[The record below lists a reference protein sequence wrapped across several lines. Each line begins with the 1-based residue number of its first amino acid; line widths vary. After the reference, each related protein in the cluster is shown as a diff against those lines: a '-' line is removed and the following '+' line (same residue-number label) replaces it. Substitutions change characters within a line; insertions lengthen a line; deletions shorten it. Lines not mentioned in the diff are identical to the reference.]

1 MSRRVFGVAWYR
13 FRVTFG
19 RRWGGYLGLVL
30 LIGLVGGVAM
40 GAVAA
45 ARRTQS
51 SFPTFLASTNPS
63 DLSLGTGLYDPAL
76 GYNEGINPSLVRAI
90 AHLPNVK
97 RVESYADVYGTR
109 LGPRGIP
116 VDLNAN
122 VNFLGSVDGEYFN
135 QDRVKVTAGRMAD
148 PHRADEVVTTAGAA
162 HMLGWHLGEILPVG
176 FFSDAQ
182 ASSPGSSPPPP
193 YLRVNMKLVG
203 TVVFNDAIVQD
214 DVDASGSQDALLT
227 PALTRR
233 LAQCCA
239 QYSFSY
245 LQLDHGTNDVAKV
258 EAEIQRI
265 FPTSLPFD
273 PHAMSIVETKAERA
287 IKPETIALGA
297 FGGIAALAAL
307 LIAAQMIGRQLQ
319 GGSDDLG
326 TLRALGADP
335 PMTMADGLVGIIGA
349 VVLGSLVACAVAV
362 GLSPLSPIGPVRPVY
377 PTPGIAFDWTVLGF
391 GLLVLIVGLGALAAA
406 FAYREAPHRVALRP
420 PRAKRSSILARAA
433 ASSGMPIS
441 EEAGI
446 RFALEPG
453 IGRSAVPVRSAT
465 LGAALAITIVIATT
479 TFGASL
485 NSLVS
490 HPVLYGWNWSYELT
504 GGGGVGDIPQQQA
517 ATLLNHDR
525 YVAAW
530 AGAYFGNLQ
539 IDGQT
544 VPVLGQRANATVQP
558 PILSGHGL
566 DRPNQVVLGA
576 ATLAQLHGDTVEV
589 RYEFQKPTPL
599 VVVGTTTMPTIGIS
613 GIDANHLSMGIG
625 ALLSYKLIPA
635 AVRNSF
641 RNSPTGPNVIF
652 VRFKDRSNL
661 AASLRSLRRIA
672 GPLNLPTNYGVSV
685 LSVQRPAEIVNYRS
699 MGSTPAILGAGLA
712 AGAMFGLGLTLVAS
726 VRRRR
731 RDMALFKTLGFTKR
745 QLAAVVAWQ
754 ASIVVAIGIIV
765 GVPLGIALGRSLWD
779 LFAHEIDTVPAPTV
793 PVVTIVLIAVGGLVL
808 ANLVAALPG
817 RFAARTPTAMLLR
830 TE

>member
-1 MSRRVFGVAWYR
+1 
-13 FRVTFG
+13 
-19 RRWGGYLGLVL
+19 
-30 LIGLVGGVAM
+30 
-40 GAVAA
+40 
-45 ARRTQS
+45 
-51 SFPTFLASTNPS
+51 
-63 DLSLGTGLYDPAL
+63 
-76 GYNEGINPSLVRAI
+76 
-90 AHLPNVK
+90 
-97 RVESYADVYGTR
+97 
-109 LGPRGIP
+109 
-116 VDLNAN
+116 
-122 VNFLGSVDGEYFN
+122 
-135 QDRVKVTAGRMAD
+135 
-148 PHRADEVVTTAGAA
+148 
-162 HMLGWHLGEILPVG
+162 MLGWHLGEILPVG

-182 ASSPGSSPPPP
+182 ASSPVSSPPPP

-326 TLRALGADP
+326 TPRALGADP

-391 GLLVLIVGLGALAAA
+391 GLLVLIVGLSALAFA

-490 HPVLYGWNWSYELT
+490 HPVL
-504 GGGGVGDIPQQQA
+504 
-517 ATLLNHDR
+517 
-525 YVAAW
+525 
-530 AGAYFGNLQ
+530 
-539 IDGQT
+539 
-544 VPVLGQRANATVQP
+544 
-558 PILSGHGL
+558 
-566 DRPNQVVLGA
+566 
-576 ATLAQLHGDTVEV
+576 
-589 RYEFQKPTPL
+589 
-599 VVVGTTTMPTIGIS
+599 
-613 GIDANHLSMGIG
+613 
-625 ALLSYKLIPA
+625 
-635 AVRNSF
+635 
-641 RNSPTGPNVIF
+641 
-652 VRFKDRSNL
+652 
-661 AASLRSLRRIA
+661 
-672 GPLNLPTNYGVSV
+672 
-685 LSVQRPAEIVNYRS
+685 
-699 MGSTPAILGAGLA
+699 
-712 AGAMFGLGLTLVAS
+712 
-726 VRRRR
+726 
-731 RDMALFKTLGFTKR
+731 
-745 QLAAVVAWQ
+745 
-754 ASIVVAIGIIV
+754 
-765 GVPLGIALGRSLWD
+765 
-779 LFAHEIDTVPAPTV
+779 
-793 PVVTIVLIAVGGLVL
+793 
-808 ANLVAALPG
+808 
-817 RFAARTPTAMLLR
+817 
-830 TE
+830 